1 MHLFDNNGIELKAEC
16 SIGEEDGVYGLF
28 LESWGAGDR
37 NKDYNIVL
45 DYIIKRLVDSGV
57 CQGDS
62 ISGAIISQKTHAFF
76 G

>member
-1 MHLFDNNGIELKAEC
+1 M
-16 SIGEEDGVYGLF
+16 VYSLSLG
-28 LESWGAGDR
+28 GAGDR

-62 ISGAIISQKTHAFF
+62 ISGVIISQKTHAFF